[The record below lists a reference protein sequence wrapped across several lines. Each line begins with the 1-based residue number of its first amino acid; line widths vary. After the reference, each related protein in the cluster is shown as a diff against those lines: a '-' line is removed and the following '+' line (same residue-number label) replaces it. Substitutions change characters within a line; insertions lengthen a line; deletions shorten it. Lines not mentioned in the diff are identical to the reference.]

1 MVAQLMYCLISLGVA
16 AATANKQDARHA
28 AARRLI
34 ALSSM
39 GAFNFLGSSIAALCN
54 FIISTR
60 SQHLPAHNYSYLL
73 DCPQI
78 TGKQTTSVST

>member
-16 AATANKQDARHA
+16 AATGNKQDARHA

-39 GAFNFLGSSIAALCN
+39 GDFYFPGSSITAFCN
-54 FIISTR
+54 FISSSKHRLTIICLTALR
-60 SQHLPAHNYSYLL
+60 
-73 DCPQI
+73 
-78 TGKQTTSVST
+78 